1 MARIEA
7 AQQQY
12 QVQKDKYE
20 RLRSDVTIKLKFLE
34 ENKVS
39 EQSSLASFSAFK
51 KEKVCLQV
59 WLDLVSRPSC
69 FSHFQV
75 KVMHKQ
81 LLLFHNAISAYF
93 AGNQQQL
100 EQTLKQ
106 FNIKLR
112 PPGADK
118 PSWLEEQWEGL
129 RSWSFCSLLLDH
141 LHLLPVEN
149 PLLTEDHYRGKH
161 IQIIGWMKIFDERV
175 TWLDKWI
182 AGYYWWMG

>member
-1 MARIEA
+1 MGPRDAAAMARIDA

-12 QVQKDKYE
+12 QVQKEKYE

-34 ENKVS
+34 ENKVGVP
-39 EQSSLASFSAFK
+39 SLK
-51 KEKVCLQV
+51 QQQQQQHL
-59 WLDLVSRPSC
+59 WLSRPEHSDLTLRFC
-69 FSHFQV
+69 SHLCVPQV

-118 PSWLEEQWEGL
+118 PSWLEEQWEGP
-129 RSWSFCSLLLDH
+129 LDLQPPPH
-141 LHLLPVEN
+141 Y
-149 PLLTEDHYRGKH
+149 PL
-161 IQIIGWMKIFDERV
+161 
-175 TWLDKWI
+175 
-182 AGYYWWMG
+182 